1 MNKNYNL
8 KMQIINIFKLQVNYN
23 LKLQVISNLSCR
35 LSTEKNK

>member
-1 MNKNYNL
+1 MNKNCNL
-8 KMQIINIFKLQVNYN
+8 KMQITNIFKLQVNYN